1 MLAGHLHLKRYV
13 QNQDGG
19 QFEPQDGDRVFQALW
34 VGPGGPSENLSEQS
48 RYFKRYGISGRME
61 PAEAQDI

>member
-19 QFEPQDGDRVFQALW
+19 KFERQDGDRVFQTLW
-34 VGPGGPSENLSEQS
+34 VGPSGTNENLPDQS
-48 RYFKRYGISGRME
+48 RYFKRYGISGRMK

>member
-13 QNQDGG
+13 TNQDGG
-19 QFEPQDGDRVFQALW
+19 QFEHQDGDRVFQTLW
-34 VGPGGPSENLSEQS
+34 VGPGRTSENLPDQS
-48 RYFKRYGISGRME
+48 RYFKRYGISGRMT